1 MSIEYKKMLEKALQ
15 RLYVRQFCQY
25 LGPYN
30 FATAFTVPELTN
42 ATSFSV
48 PYLQTGLALCRSDFK
63 GSPPVLTFV

>member
-30 FATAFTVPELTN
+30 FATAFTVLELTCE
-42 ATSFSV
+42 TSSLV
-48 PYLQTGLALCRSDFK
+48 PYLQIGLALSRSDFQK
-63 GSPPVLTFV
+63 KIFFI

>member
-30 FATAFTVPELTN
+30 FTTAFAVLELTCE
-42 ATSFSV
+42 TSSLV
-48 PYLQTGLALCRSDFK
+48 PYLQIGLALSRSDFQK
-63 GSPPVLTFV
+63 KISFI